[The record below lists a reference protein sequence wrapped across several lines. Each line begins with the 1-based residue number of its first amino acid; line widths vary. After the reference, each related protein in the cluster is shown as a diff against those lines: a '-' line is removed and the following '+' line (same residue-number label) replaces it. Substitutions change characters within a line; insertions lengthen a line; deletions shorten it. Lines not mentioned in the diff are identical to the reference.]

1 MNLASLAR
9 LNRKKKYDREM
20 EDADWKRV
28 SMEIIEKNDENSQSS
43 IEATANVYLIE
54 EIQAE
59 MDGDF
64 LQLNGWSIRD
74 NAANFL
80 PDLLNTVIRVL
91 IEA

>member
-1 MNLASLAR
+1 
-9 LNRKKKYDREM
+9 M
-20 EDADWKRV
+20 EDTDWERV
-28 SMEIIEKNDENSQSS
+28 SMEIVEKNDENSQSS
-43 IEATANVYLIE
+43 IETTANVYLIE

-74 NAANFL
+74 NAAYYL
-80 PDLLNTVIRVL
+80 SDLLSTVIRVL